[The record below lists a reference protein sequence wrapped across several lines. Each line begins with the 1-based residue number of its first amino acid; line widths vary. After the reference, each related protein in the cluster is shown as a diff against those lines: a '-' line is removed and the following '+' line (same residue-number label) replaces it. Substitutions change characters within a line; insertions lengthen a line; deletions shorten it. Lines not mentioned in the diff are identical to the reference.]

1 MNKILFIRGF
11 RTNNIKSGDT
21 YANILI
27 VLNQNENNDV
37 EYFNYS
43 MDENIVKV
51 YKRLQRVIKNDNF
64 THLIGHSMGGG
75 LLVRYMYDHPDDI
88 SRYKHVMLLMP
99 LLYKTPFNKFFFNIP
114 LVRRLSLPNA
124 FVLASSKAYSTGNI
138 LNDGFKYSKLQQPA
152 DMYNKIM
159 LEADEFV
166 DVLNENRNT
175 VIFYARE
182 EGYTMIP
189 KTVLKKIKNKVY
201 VNGLHECFN
210 SLETVKEFFEKFL
223 PYFD

>member
-75 LLVRYMYDHPDDI
+75 LLLRYMYDHPDDI

-124 FVLASSKAYSTGNI
+124 FSSKTYSTGNI

-201 VNGLHECFN
+201 VNGPHECFN